1 MNTLKP
7 EEKKGLIA
15 EWKMSGKSAIKFCS
29 EKGIK
34 PTTFYGWIK
43 KEKKN
48 RSSKFIEISK
58 KPLSIKT
65 DGIIIIEKGDVKIH
79 IPIELEK
86 SVLVKIFKALEI

>member
-7 EEKKGLIA
+7 EEKKALIN
-15 EWKMSGKSAIKFCS
+15 EWKVSGKSAKQFCS
-29 EKGIK
+29 VKGIK

-48 RSSKFIEISK
+48 RSSKFIEISQK
-58 KPLSIKT
+58 SASVKT
-65 DGIIIIEKGDVKIH
+65 EGIIIEKGNVKIH

-86 SVLVKIFKALEI
+86 DELVKIFKALEI